1 MEIHGSMNTYSFSL
15 IGIKRATFWR
25 NKLVEI
31 YKKGVVKLR
40 TTSSY
45 RSSLACKWSGKHPN
59 HALIGTAPPKPFAP
73 YLTISSYML
82 PTTSGAIIEF
92 IFWFINL
99 KFLYNIEFLT

>member
-1 MEIHGSMNTYSFSL
+1 MVEVYEKGGL
-15 IGIKRATFWR
+15 
-25 NKLVEI
+25 KLV
-31 YKKGVVKLR
+31 

-45 RSSLACKWSGKHPN
+45 RSSLACKWSRNQPN

-92 IFWFINL
+92 IFGFINL
-99 KFLYNIEFLT
+99 KFSYNIEFFTFIKISSLENMKGGYIKFG